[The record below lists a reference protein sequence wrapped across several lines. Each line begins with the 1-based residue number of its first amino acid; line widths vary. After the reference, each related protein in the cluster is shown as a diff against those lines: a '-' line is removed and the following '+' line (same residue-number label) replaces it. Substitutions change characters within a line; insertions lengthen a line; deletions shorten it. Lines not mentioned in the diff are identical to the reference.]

1 MASRPGTR
9 AALSSTT
16 TGLGH
21 HFSSPR
27 KARDK
32 RKTQVHI
39 SIPGRNHKRQR
50 LLKQLQDLLNP
61 TEQAKLETGHSPT
74 VTTNPQP
81 DTAGEL
87 ELVDDTEFEVSGD
100 YDVPESSMPR
110 PTVKKSSPST
120 AFHNW
125 QALIPTLVDVFLS
138 YLTWTMGKPVSTP
151 PSTMCHCVQAC
162 ETKTSVVV
170 CLYFDHFSSIPMY
183 SCKCAS
189 LPQVLLHHR
198 LFPASPSQPC
208 MAVSVELLSFYRSL
222 FERSCDAVNALASAL
237 NSHYIHRG
245 FHMSGRDGKSVQ
257 DPFRRSLGRAIQ
269 WFDILQ
275 VEVERQIESILTRC
289 RVRISHAR
297 LSATTETFSTPI
309 QSRGTCALLL
319 VQRCPACFGGGV
331 FGRPLAEGSDIH
343 VATDGLGFSILH
355 HSAFGS
361 MLTSPNT
368 FADGKKKKAA
378 MDTFDDSG
386 LMALIF
392 RHDIPLFF
400 ANIDTPGEQQKYSI
414 ALIEHLFSL
423 LPPQANVVTLY
434 DVGCVLSRSLD
445 QRQRRIWLI
454 DRQVAS
460 VGYEMRQDLG
470 VWLKR
475 RMRKGIEEQG
485 SAAEEVL
492 AGCDVPVTEL
502 QGQWTQQRE
511 AQLSIW
517 AHAPARLRKELDSV
531 LSLQADLDA
540 SERTLLATRAVIE
553 QDSKEVSASTLDIL
567 GSMERSHTQLSDKL
581 ETLYASLNVQQKFPE
596 LDGVRLDF
604 VRILLMARDLKI
616 NIRKRAIGSF
626 FEWDKLDRAA
636 GGKDKTLG
644 TKLHQQTQKSI
655 TKRQPALMAAIR
667 RFNRYC
673 EQMEELYDPA
683 YAIPLPSPLPT
694 KLTELRSDPT
704 LLQDVW
710 VSPSVGEMPRWLE
723 DATVRD
729 GIRALL
735 KRDRCREEQWRLGME
750 ADNMCQWFGTE
761 MCAVELVLRQM
772 EDSPFFLLLQ
782 HRREAMLELMEQWP
796 TPLASTVHYVAKASE
811 AVSLA
816 KSLSGVAPTTELHWL
831 KPVVCSWPLEDLA
844 DNEDDSAAF
853 EINHPEAEDNVWGPE
868 ELLLGDV
875 LEGNDA
881 NDKEGENED
890 QGVILPVVTL
900 LWQHPHNLTSDPID
914 IPTNS
919 LIVKDDTARRVQP
932 PTDGFPQLTFDPKDI
947 NILASNEARLNDSC
961 LNGSAALLYSL
972 YLPTHRGEIALFST
986 HDLPRIRYNATDNTL
1001 WKTMSW
1007 TKYWEKLTWI
1017 LPIHRPSL
1025 FAEERP
1031 WKQEIQDIMK
1041 LVSRLFMIAVA
1052 KSMVPERDLGDWTAF
1067 PVLLNAAQTNGY
1079 DCGLWVL
1086 AQITTVLRGYE
1097 ITGLREEDMIA
1108 FRRFLYTQVLRIPAI
1123 VV

>member
-1 MASRPGTR
+1 
-9 AALSSTT
+9 
-16 TGLGH
+16 
-21 HFSSPR
+21 
-27 KARDK
+27 
-32 RKTQVHI
+32 
-39 SIPGRNHKRQR
+39 
-50 LLKQLQDLLNP
+50 
-61 TEQAKLETGHSPT
+61 
-74 VTTNPQP
+74 
-81 DTAGEL
+81 
-87 ELVDDTEFEVSGD
+87 
-100 YDVPESSMPR
+100 
-110 PTVKKSSPST
+110 
-120 AFHNW
+120 
-125 QALIPTLVDVFLS
+125 
-138 YLTWTMGKPVSTP
+138 
-151 PSTMCHCVQAC
+151 
-162 ETKTSVVV
+162 
-170 CLYFDHFSSIPMY
+170 
-183 SCKCAS
+183 
-189 LPQVLLHHR
+189 
-198 LFPASPSQPC
+198 
-208 MAVSVELLSFYRSL
+208 
-222 FERSCDAVNALASAL
+222 
-237 NSHYIHRG
+237 
-245 FHMSGRDGKSVQ
+245 MSGRNGKSVQ

-309 QSRGTCALLL
+309 QSRGTCAPLL

-331 FGRPLAEGSDIH
+331 FGRPLAEGGDIH
-343 VATDGLGFSILH
+343 VATDGNFH
-355 HSAFGS
+355 HRHRHSAGDCPPFYDPFYFISKAEVDAVGRRIERVRRRLPRKHRARVPDEAIDQCQS
-361 MLTSPNT
+361 SYEA
-368 FADGKKKKAA
+368 ADGKKKKAA

-386 LMALIF
+386 LMALIC

-414 ALIEHLFSL
+414 TLIEHLFSL

-434 DVGCVLSRSLD
+434 DVGCVLSCSLD
-445 QRQRRIWLI
+445 QYDILDSSITSRIRFATTAMHAYGHEWACQLIYNPRLITGLGLSDGKGTERLWSCFIKLIGIEHASAVSGSLI
-454 DRQVAS
+454 DRRLLA
-460 VGYEMRQDLG
+460 
-470 VWLKR
+470 WLKR

-502 QGQWTQQRE
+502 QGQWTQQWE
-511 AQLSIW
+511 AQLSIR

-540 SERTLLATRAVIE
+540 SECTLLATRAVIE

-596 LDGVRLDF
+596 LDSVRLDF

-626 FEWDKLDRAA
+626 FEWDKLDQAA

-644 TKLHQQTQKSI
+644 TKLHQQTRKSI

-710 VSPSVGEMPRWLE
+710 VSPLVGEMPQWLE
-723 DATVRD
+723 DAT
-729 GIRALL
+729 
-735 KRDRCREEQWRLGME
+735 
-750 ADNMCQWFGTE
+750 
-761 MCAVELVLRQM
+761 
-772 EDSPFFLLLQ
+772 

-796 TPLASTVHYVAKASE
+796 TPLASTVRYVAKASE

-816 KSLSGVAPTTELHWL
+816 KSLSGVALTTELHWL
-831 KPVVCSWPLEDLA
+831 KLVVCSWPLEDLA

-853 EINHPEAEDNVWGPE
+853 EINHPEAKDDVWGPE

-890 QGVILPVVTL
+890 QGVILPVVML

-919 LIVKDDTARRVQP
+919 LIVKDNTARRVRP

-986 HDLPRIRYNATDNTL
+986 HDLPRIHYNATDNTL

-1017 LPIHRPSL
+1017 LPIHCPSP

-1067 PVLLNAAQTNGY
+1067 PVLLNATQTNGY

-1086 AQITTVLRGYE
+1086 AQIATVLRGYE

-1108 FRRFLYTQVLRIPAI
+1108 F
-1123 VV
+1123 